1 MRTFVASLPSRAKRR
16 YKVFDLSGGRS
27 WQDAEDACT
36 YDGGHLATITSASEN
51 QFVAAL
57 LGGSGADAWIGCN
70 DAEREGAFSRA
81 RPRARARAS
90 RG

>member
-1 MRTFVASLPSRAKRR
+1 MPLCRRARAR
-16 YKVFDLSGGRS
+16 KVFDLSGGRS

-70 DAEREGAFSRA
+70 DAEREGAFFAREETRARA
-81 RPRARARAS
+81 RPR
-90 RG
+90 G